1 MDYTIFS
8 FSSFEPLIIKV
19 KDDPQRTQYAAATKP
34 EHVAAIF
41 NATSA
46 QSLHPFNIISFLDD
60 LVQFY
65 PPGFLYPFILTN
77 YWVYVFPLYFPVN
90 NNDRFILAVLLI
102 DLILE
107 YIHVSPGLSVTT
119 LFLIYVAHLGVRFLL
134 ERLDERCVL
143 NF

>member
-1 MDYTIFS
+1 M
-8 FSSFEPLIIKV
+8 V
-19 KDDPQRTQYAAATKP
+19 TKP

-41 NATSA
+41 NAISA

-90 NNDRFILAVLLI
+90 NNDLFILAVFLI

-107 YIHVSPGLSVTT
+107 YIHVFPDLAVIT

-134 ERLDERCVL
+134 ERLGERCVL